1 MCWLNAQYH
10 GRRFDSLRRW
20 NTSLKA
26 VTGLAA
32 SATFVA
38 AVSKFG
44 DIGMHALIAA
54 SLTAAICSVVQVSLG
69 LDQIM
74 NQYTQARSMYL
85 SLFSRIETLI
95 KDIRR
100 RGTMSDEQV
109 GAAKLLLSWYS
120 GLATMDAPREDDQ
133 LTKELTAKMEET
145 FPVTEDAWLRF

>member
-1 MCWLNAQYH
+1 
-10 GRRFDSLRRW
+10 
-20 NTSLKA
+20 
-26 VTGLAA
+26 
-32 SATFVA
+32 
-38 AVSKFG
+38 
-44 DIGMHALIAA
+44 MHALIAA